1 MDQFLNRGA
10 ETNAEGDQ
18 PRNQEHNRNNPEIE
32 RINLEPLYERFRK
45 QNPPTFE
52 GSTNPLEAEEW
63 LRSVEAI
70 LDFMRLNDQEKISC
84 ATFMFKKNAR
94 YWWDVVKRTKN
105 LRELTWNEFVVIFNE
120 KYYNAT
126 VIAGK
131 TNEFNTIQ
139 QGSLSVV
146 EAVAKF
152 EELARFCPI
161 LIPDE
166 KERIR
171 RMILMFRP
179 EIARF
184 IEAGNGAPN
193 TVGETIE
200 RALRGEFYEAKIRQ
214 SKGAGQQ
221 LPPQG
226 ARNSF
231 SKETNGGDIH
241 QGNNHFKGNN
251 RSQFQQKR
259 WNNNKRSYNP
269 GSYGVN
275 QGPNKRNNGGQRNEN
290 NIPTCTKCGKTHSG
304 DCKAGTN
311 QCYTCGEEGHYSRQ
325 CPKITTQGGQAK
337 ISHSQQKTNARIF
350 TLTQDEVNAG
360 SSNVVTG
367 QISIAG
373 SYAYT
378 LIDSGASHSFASST
392 FVDKLSVP
400 YEKMSNALNIILPSG
415 DVLLSTYWLKETPI
429 KISGQ
434 ELYVDLII
442 LEIKDFDVI
451 LGMDW
456 LSKYNATIH
465 CKKRK
470 VVFEPHGKE
479 KFELIGDPKQSR
491 TPMISAIKA
500 FKLLANGC
508 EGFLASIVDNCEDG
522 RSRPEDVLVVKD
534 YLEVFPE
541 DLLGLPPD
549 REIEFEIELLPG
561 TQPISKA
568 PYRMAPAELQE
579 LKKQLQELLDKGFIR
594 PSYSPWG
601 APFLVMPFGLTN
613 APAAF
618 MDLMNRVFRNY
629 LDKFVVVFIDDILIY
644 SKSKEEHEEH
654 LRNTL
659 DTLKKN
665 KLYAKFKKCEFWL
678 EKVGFLGHIVS
689 RDGISVDPSKTEAVS
704 GWSRPKTISEVR
716 SFLGMAGYYR
726 RFVEGFSRIATP
738 LTALTRKNHRFEW
751 TEACEKSFQEL
762 KARLVSAPILTIPNG
777 IDEFIIYS
785 DASKMGLG
793 AVLMQ
798 NGKVIAYT
806 SRQLKDYEKNYPTHD
821 LELAA
826 KELNMRQ
833 RRWLELV
840 KDYDCEILYHPGK
853 ANKVADALSRKIST
867 QLLAIQVLPIP
878 LQREILKEGIEII
891 SGQLSTLTLQP
902 TLIDQVRDNQG
913 LDPRL
918 LRIRQEVKDGNHP
931 DF

>member
-1 MDQFLNRGA
+1 MPPKRTRRMASPQRDITGLTNAIRQMMEHQQEIFRQQTERMDQFLNRGA

-94 YWWDVVKRTKN
+94 YWWDV
-105 LRELTWNEFVVIFNE
+105 

-226 ARNSF
+226 ARSSF

-311 QCYTCGEEGHYSRQ
+311 QCYTCEAEAESS
-325 CPKITTQGGQAK
+325 TMVAGQL
-337 ISHSQQKTNARIF
+337 F
-350 TLTQDEVNAG
+350 
-360 SSNVVTG
+360 
-367 QISIAG
+367 IAG
-373 SYAYT
+373 TPAYA
-378 LIDSGASHSFASST
+378 LIDSGTTHSFASPMFVEKIGRLPDKIEGIFST
-392 FVDKLSVP
+392 S
-400 YEKMSNALNIILPSG
+400 LPSG
-415 DVLLSTYWLKETPI
+415 ATLLSDSWLQATPVI
-429 KISGQ
+429 IDGR
-434 ELYVDLII
+434 ELYVDLVV
-442 LEIKDFDVI
+442 LKMHDYDVI

-456 LSKYNATIH
+456 LSKYNAKIN
-465 CKKRK
+465 CKKRR
-470 VVFEPHGKE
+470 VLFEPVGEK
-479 KFELIGDPKQSR
+479 KFEFRGESKGPH
-491 TPMISAIKA
+491 TPFVSHMEA
-500 FKLLANGC
+500 FKLLRKGC
-508 EGFLASIVDNCEDG
+508 MGYLASIQNTSIEQNSKLEDIAI
-522 RSRPEDVLVVKD
+522 VKD
-534 YLEVFPE
+534 FPEVFPD
-541 DLLGLPPD
+541 DLPGIPPD

-561 TQPISKA
+561 TTPISKA
-568 PYRMAPAELQE
+568 PYRMAPTELKELQ
-579 LKKQLQELLDKGFIR
+579 I
-594 PSYSPWG
+594 
-601 APFLVMPFGLTN
+601 
-613 APAAF
+613 
-618 MDLMNRVFRNY
+618 
-629 LDKFVVVFIDDILIY
+629 
-644 SKSKEEHEEH
+644 
-654 LRNTL
+654 
-659 DTLKKN
+659 
-665 KLYAKFKKCEFWL
+665 
-678 EKVGFLGHIVS
+678 
-689 RDGISVDPSKTEAVS
+689 
-704 GWSRPKTISEVR
+704 
-716 SFLGMAGYYR
+716 
-726 RFVEGFSRIATP
+726 
-738 LTALTRKNHRFEW
+738 
-751 TEACEKSFQEL
+751 
-762 KARLVSAPILTIPNG
+762 
-777 IDEFIIYS
+777 
-785 DASKMGLG
+785 
-793 AVLMQ
+793 
-798 NGKVIAYT
+798 
-806 SRQLKDYEKNYPTHD
+806 
-821 LELAA
+821 
-826 KELNMRQ
+826 
-833 RRWLELV
+833 
-840 KDYDCEILYHPGK
+840 
-853 ANKVADALSRKIST
+853 
-867 QLLAIQVLPIP
+867 
-878 LQREILKEGIEII
+878 
-891 SGQLSTLTLQP
+891 
-902 TLIDQVRDNQG
+902 
-913 LDPRL
+913 
-918 LRIRQEVKDGNHP
+918 
-931 DF
+931 

>member
-1 MDQFLNRGA
+1 MPPKRTRRMASPQRDITGLTNAIRQMMEHQQEIFRQQTERMDQFLNRGA
-10 ETNAEGDQ
+10 ETNVEGGQ
-18 PRNQEHNRNNPEIE
+18 PRNQEQNRNNPEIE

-241 QGNNHFKGNN
+241 QRNNHFKGNN

-304 DCKAGTN
+304 DCK
-311 QCYTCGEEGHYSRQ
+311 
-325 CPKITTQGGQAK
+325 
-337 ISHSQQKTNARIF
+337 
-350 TLTQDEVNAG
+350 
-360 SSNVVTG
+360 
-367 QISIAG
+367 
-373 SYAYT
+373 
-378 LIDSGASHSFASST
+378 
-392 FVDKLSVP
+392 LSVP

-429 KISGQ
+429 KISDQ

-561 TQPISKA
+561 SQPISKA

-601 APFLVMPFGLTN
+601 APVLFVKKKDGTMRMCIDYRELNKVTIKNKYPLPRIDDLFDQLQGAAIFSKIDLRSGYHQLSVREKDIPKTAFRTRYGHYEFLVMPFGLTN

-785 DASKMGLG
+785 DL
-793 AVLMQ
+793 
-798 NGKVIAYT
+798 
-806 SRQLKDYEKNYPTHD
+806 
-821 LELAA
+821 
-826 KELNMRQ
+826 
-833 RRWLELV
+833 
-840 KDYDCEILYHPGK
+840 
-853 ANKVADALSRKIST
+853 RKW
-867 QLLAIQVLPIP
+867 A
-878 LQREILKEGIEII
+878 
-891 SGQLSTLTLQP
+891 
-902 TLIDQVRDNQG
+902 
-913 LDPRL
+913 
-918 LRIRQEVKDGNHP
+918 
-931 DF
+931 

>member
-200 RALRGEFYEAKIRQ
+200 RALRGEFYDAKIRQ

-311 QCYTCGEEGHYSRQ
+311 QCYTCSEEGHYSRQ
-325 CPKITTQGGQAK
+325 CPKTTTQSSQAK

-429 KISGQ
+429 KISDQ

-561 TQPISKA
+561 SQPISKA

-798 NGKVIAYT
+798 NGKVIAYA

-878 LQREILKEGIEII
+878 LQREIIKEGIEII
-891 SGQLSTLTLQP
+891 SGQLGTLTLQP
-902 TLIDQVRDNQG
+902 TLIDQVRS
-913 LDPRL
+913 
-918 LRIRQEVKDGNHP
+918 
-931 DF
+931 